1 MRVCLPACL
10 TYPHPCNTPPP
21 SSVFRA
27 SVGFVAGAG
36 ARDRSA
42 GTAERGHTEEEET
55 VRRSTWWLAA
65 LAAVLLV
72 AGACGGGDDKEMSSS
87 GATSAAPAA
96 GAGDAAG
103 APKSEPAGAAR
114 AAAPAG
120 EVGTAPR
127 SGAQGTEQGQT
138 AGQPVPSF
146 DRKIVYNVSMEL
158 TVKDVRAGMDRITAL
173 AVGNGGLVTETNLR
187 QEGDKYRGSVTI
199 RVPAGRY
206 LDVMTELR
214 GLAVKVENE
223 RSSGS
228 DVTEEFI
235 DLQSRQRNL
244 EAVEQQLLV
253 FLGQTK
259 TVQESLQVQDRLN
272 AVRGEIERVKGRLNA
287 INRLTDLA
295 TIQVQLRP
303 EAAPAVK
310 EPKPEPGPVTAI
322 RRGWEAS
329 LDLVGGLA
337 LVLLTVTA
345 FSWWLLPPAAL
356 ALWLWRRGL
365 RRSTPEAVPAP
376 DTAT

>member
-1 MRVCLPACL
+1 MGV
-10 TYPHPCNTPPP
+10 
-21 SSVFRA
+21 
-27 SVGFVAGAG
+27 VAGAG
-36 ARDRSA
+36 ARGRPA

-72 AGACGGGDDKEMSSS
+72 AGACASGDKKEMSSS
-87 GATSAAPAA
+87 GATSAAPSA
-96 GAGDAAG
+96 GADAAS

-120 EVGTAPR
+120 EAGGPPR
-127 SGAQGTEQGQT
+127 TEAQCTEQGQT

-146 DRKIVYNVSMEL
+146 DRKIIYNVSMEM
-158 TVKDVRAGMDRITAL
+158 TVKDVRGGLDQVTAL

-187 QEGDKYRGSVTI
+187 QEGDNYRGSITI
-199 RVPAGRY
+199 RVLAGRH
-206 LDVMTELR
+206 LDVMTQLR
-214 GLAVKVENE
+214 QLAVKVENE

-228 DVTEEFI
+228 DVTEEFV

-272 AVRGEIERVKGRLNA
+272 AVRGEIERVKGRINA
-287 INRLTDLA
+287 IGRLTDLA

-303 EAAPAVK
+303 EAPAIK
-310 EPKPEPGPVTAI
+310 EPRPATGPVAAI

-329 LDLVGGLA
+329 LEVVGGLA
-337 LVLLTVTA
+337 MALLTVAA
-345 FSWWLLPPAAL
+345 FSWWLLPPVAL

-365 RRSTPEAVPAP
+365 RRPTPDAVPTA